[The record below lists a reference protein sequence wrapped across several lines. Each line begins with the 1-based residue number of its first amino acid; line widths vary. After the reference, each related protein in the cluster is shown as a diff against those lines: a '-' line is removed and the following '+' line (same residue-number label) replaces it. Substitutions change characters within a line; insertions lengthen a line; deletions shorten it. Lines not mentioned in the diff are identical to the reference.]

1 MITDFPLV
9 KNMNP
14 TEAQRGEVL
23 LVCLKSYLF
32 ELLFLI
38 EKGTEAL
45 KVKWLGQDHPVSGR
59 VSGRVQNHSCLTP
72 QCDISYPILSQIN
85 LQVIYLK
92 CNFFWNN

>member
-1 MITDFPLV
+1 MIADFPLV

-45 KVKWLGQDHPVSGR
+45 RGEVTWSRSPCEWQSEWQSSK
-59 VSGRVQNHSCLTP
+59 P
-72 QCDISYPILSQIN
+72 QLSHTS
-85 LQVIYLK
+85 V
-92 CNFFWNN
+92 